1 MTVAAVIVTY
11 NRKQLLMENLD
22 CLMMQT
28 YQVDSIIIIDNASTD
43 GTENTLREK
52 GYFERLSLDY
62 IVMDHNSGGAGG
74 FSYGVEYAHKKGFD
88 FIILM
93 DDDGKPYDCSTM
105 ENLCEKA
112 KEIYLSKNKLLM
124 LNSLVTYDG
133 KNLSFGFG
141 YIDEAIV
148 KAQENNEVLMDS
160 ISPFNCTLVS
170 KDLVDRIG
178 VPRADFFISCDERE
192 YNNRAK
198 KHHAFIATVA
208 KSVYLHP
215 QARDTVV
222 HVGEKYYELFPTP
235 FKEYYYTRNRICIEK
250 TMKNALLIFME
261 RMYAITKLE
270 DQKIKRYYYCIKAVC
285 DAVLNRMGKRI

>member
-1 MTVAAVIVTY
+1 MTIAAVIVTY

-22 CLMMQT
+22 SLIMQT
-28 YQVDSIIIIDNASTD
+28 YQLDSIIIIDNASTD
-43 GTENTLREK
+43 GTENILREK
-52 GYFERLSLDY
+52 GYFERLPLDY

-74 FSYGVEYAHKKGFD
+74 FSYGVEYAYKKGFD
-88 FIILM
+88 FIVLM
-93 DDDGKPYDCSTM
+93 DDDGRSYDCSTM

-141 YIDEAIV
+141 YTDEEITRA
-148 KAQENNEVLMDS
+148 KKNNEVLMDS
-160 ISPFNCTLVS
+160 INPFNCTLVS
-170 KDLVDRIG
+170 KELVDQIG

-198 KHHAFIATVA
+198 MSNAFIATVA
-208 KSVYLHP
+208 KSAYLHP

-222 HVGEKYYELFPTP
+222 YVGEKYYEIFPTP

-250 TMKNALLIFME
+250 NMKNIVHIFME
-261 RMYAITKLE
+261 RMYVITKLE
-270 DQKIKRYYYCIKAVC
+270 DQKAKRYCHCVKAVF
-285 DAVLNRMGKRI
+285 DAVFNRMGKRI